1 MIFQETG
8 YPRMACFLIFLMFFR
23 GCLFSSGKCGTIYK
37 NKQEVGT
44 TDPKKQLNSGW
55 IFAVVFVVMGIL
67 IRFCLVGYSFSA
79 WICFGIAGI
88 ILCYQLLNLW
98 LKKNPKLPLLLRRIL
113 TVLVIFFSLAYGITA
128 GVIWFAS
135 NGMPHQA
142 CDYVVVL
149 GAGVNGTVPSLSL
162 RNRLDAAYSYLTE
175 FPESIC
181 VVSGCQGDGED
192 ISEAQC
198 MYNELVRMGIDS
210 DRVWMED
217 QATNTRENL
226 RYSLEIIRG
235 RTGSQPEEIGIIS
248 SEYHLLRAGFFA
260 RELGIDSFGIPAETT
275 WLSLRIN
282 YTLREVAAVWYYII
296 LGG

>member
-1 MIFQETG
+1 
-8 YPRMACFLIFLMFFR
+8 MACFLFFSYEVTV
-23 GCLFSSGKCGTIYK
+23 CLFSFQKCGTIDE

-44 TDPKKQLNSGW
+44 IAQKKGPNRGW
-55 IFAVVFVVMGIL
+55 IFAAVFVILGVL

-79 WICFGIAGI
+79 WICFGIAGLI
-88 ILCYQLLNLW
+88 AIYQLLNLW
-98 LKKNPKLPLLLRRIL
+98 IKKDPKPALRLRRIL
-113 TVLVIFFSLAYGITA
+113 TVLVVLFSLAYGITA
-128 GVIWFAS
+128 GVVWFAS
-135 NGMPHQA
+135 SGMPHQP

-175 FPESIC
+175 FPDAVC

-198 MYNELVRMGIDS
+198 MYNELVRMGIDPN
-210 DRVWMED
+210 RVWMED

-226 RYSLEIIRG
+226 RYSLDIIRE
-235 RTGSQPEEIGIIS
+235 RTGSQPAEIGIIS